1 MMKKYIVLFLLTDHL
16 LAKRKQFSI
25 SRVILQYIKY
35 FGPFIS
41 TNPMVQIGNTTQD
54 LW

>member
-1 MMKKYIVLFLLTDHL
+1 MMEKYIVSFLLTDH